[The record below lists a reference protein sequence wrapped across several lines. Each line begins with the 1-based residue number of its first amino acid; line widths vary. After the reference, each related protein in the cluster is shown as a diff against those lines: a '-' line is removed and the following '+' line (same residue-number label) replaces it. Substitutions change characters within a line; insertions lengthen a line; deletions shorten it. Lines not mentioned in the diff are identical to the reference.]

1 MPTLDAIIAAAGDS
15 GEALVVGGGEPTLRK
30 DLPELVEEEVRHE
43 DRVDQVVLPG
53 GASVVADLAEVE
65 GAFHPKLA
73 PKASQTRSPLFRP
86 SS

>member
-1 MPTLDAIIAAAGDS
+1 MIVLSAEGR
-15 GEALVVGGGEPTLRK
+15 EVGPVDGPEPPSLK

-43 DRVDQVVLPG
+43 DRVAQVVLP

-65 GAFHPKLA
+65 GALHPKLA